1 MHAEFKSD
9 QYWGVN
15 VVLWSSLCCGHVKKH
30 VYFKIQVS
38 NTWFCDAVMCC
49 VVFTGSVFL
58 YAESKYLNY
67 WQTICCST
75 LFHFFLF
82 FFFKSN
88 AEFLLFWDF
97 FVLDF
102 WTRHLISP
110 VIFEPEKRNLPNI
123 LKTFHY
129 HHMFS
134 SVLLIRR
141 LSFCLFCFF
150 NFFYPTLS
158 ISSGLQE
165 KAGGSKR
172 ASHGD
177 MQHQALLYYTVQQ
190 AP

>member
-58 YAESKYLNY
+58 YAE
-67 WQTICCST
+67 
-75 LFHFFLF
+75 
-82 FFFKSN
+82 
-88 AEFLLFWDF
+88 FLLFWDF

-141 LSFCLFCFF
+141 LSFCLFYFF